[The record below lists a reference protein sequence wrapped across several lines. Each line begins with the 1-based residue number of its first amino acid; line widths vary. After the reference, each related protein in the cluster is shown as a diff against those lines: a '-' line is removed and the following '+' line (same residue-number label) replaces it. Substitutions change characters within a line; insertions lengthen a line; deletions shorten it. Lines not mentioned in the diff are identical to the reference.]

1 MERSAK
7 WLTGAALVGTTASVL
22 GGRMLW
28 LVLTRPE
35 AMAIT
40 LGSWLHVFGV
50 GR

>member
-7 WLTGAALVGTTASVL
+7 WLTGVAVVGLTASVL
-22 GGRMLW
+22 GGRVLW

-35 AMAIT
+35 AMAVTI
-40 LGSWLHVFGV
+40 GSWLQVFGI